1 MTFAPL
7 KSEFFVL
14 GFEMIE
20 PDVTFNY
27 VKEKGSINLYF
38 KKDDEKI
45 DKKKIKVMAQLF
57 KDNNKEIK
65 NSILEIRKDN
75 YFEIKY
81 LINKKGEY
89 VLKIFGTNKKEK
101 EYNELCTLKLITKK
115 DASNPITF
123 PNTTALYYNSNM
135 KIISPSN
142 GSLREGDR
150 ITFEFKTTTYDE
162 LFIGLKTDNGANFTP
177 INKYKGNIF
186 KEEDLLVYG
195 KSIVISCRGEKE
207 NSYSTI
213 LEYEVLPN
221 KNSKG
226 AIVFPQVFAGPKNRL
241 IEPICDKLKKGKTIN
256 FSVKSDLINQ
266 MAIVDGNDF
275 HDMDKNNDVFSGSIK
290 ISGKG
295 DVKIV
300 FKKENEAGY
309 GVLYLYKV
317 Y

>member
-1 MTFAPL
+1 M
-7 KSEFFVL
+7 
-14 GFEMIE
+14 
-20 PDVTFNY
+20 
-27 VKEKGSINLYF
+27 
-38 KKDDEKI
+38 
-45 DKKKIKVMAQLF
+45 
-57 KDNNKEIK
+57 
-65 NSILEIRKDN
+65 
-75 YFEIKY
+75 
-81 LINKKGEY
+81 
-89 VLKIFGTNKKEK
+89 
-101 EYNELCTLKLITKK
+101 KLIAKK

-150 ITFEFKTTTYDE
+150 ITFEFKTTTYNE

-266 MAIVDGNDF
+266 MAIVDGDDF